1 MARLLTIALLAIL
14 GCKLLW
20 GRWPWELLGAS
31 AHSSPEARARALLGL
46 GKSAGREEIVNAH
59 RRLVARVHPDKG
71 GTGEQVLEANA
82 ARDLL
87 LRGLADTGQS

>member
-1 MARLLTIALLAIL
+1 
-14 GCKLLW
+14 
-20 GRWPWELLGAS
+20 
-31 AHSSPEARARALLGL
+31 LLGL
-46 GKSAGREEIVNAH
+46 GKTARREDIIDAH

-87 LRGLADTGQS
+87 LARLTNSDRGKSGQGR